1 MSQSVEALVEDRLMQ
16 LQEISR
22 RRNELLKEMYNLLR
36 RRDDLGPVLNVDE
49 SSEESIEV
57 FIERFDLEKHPDT
70 GSITNFSDDDLFG
83 LAAIFG
89 EGGSAGE
96 EPSRIAVDNI
106 TPESPMSE
114 PPASPAAT
122 AEAMKG
128 PKCPDQNVHEN
139 EAMNVDEGIPDAPV
153 NISRSSVSVD
163 EEAGSD
169 DVLILESQP
178 QRGARRKARST
189 TRRRSDVSG
198 DEHDELDLIGSP
210 STPPPSRFSPTSRMC
225 SVTLDASRAHSAVP
239 LKSQSP
245 AHVPTVLYDEPVERE
260 TAATMQDNLRE
271 DPAVDSAEDE
281 ITILETSE
289 DTVANLLRPSSPTMS
304 ALLFVPTEPRR
315 PVQYSI
321 PTPRPSVPVNFN
333 FDVNLGP
340 QDESMATD
348 SGKAFPPDDFLHFK
362 PEYTLPPLSLL
373 PAEFNR
379 KGKSGR
385 HQRRREK
392 EKEKNDKERGDKK
405 SDEWTPMGINKW
417 GAVLRANPVWKKLS
431 KATKCLSTRDWNVAI
446 TEIRLIRTLD
456 RIETLKENGGWS
468 YRQPKKQRGVG
479 GLMKTHW
486 DHLMDEMKWMRIDF
500 REERRW
506 KIALAFNLAHAVI
519 DWHNAGTLEERV
531 RRGICVLWKRP
542 RLEDLEDDEGIDSHD
557 EDANVELPDT
567 EEDQRIDSGE
577 TNTPIN
583 DYGSDDDSDE
593 EQDKEQH
600 DVFDV
605 LAPGAMLEETM
616 NRPEGHVHDGSE
628 RLGFDSEHVEPKV
641 EDIED
646 LSALRNTD
654 DGENHSAME
663 VDTEA
668 TVKANTRD
676 DEETLLKRD
685 DTGAG
690 SAQGLKSDSKDPVLG
705 KHVLESENAQ
715 PTVKHKSKSNIY
727 APLREQIIYSDIDKL
742 FLDFDDLDII
752 KGMSELS
759 TEDPSFS
766 ALPAPTDLSAIFP
779 DLQPLGLLDVP
790 VTSSSVGT
798 ENRKK
803 SEKRADKDDPN
814 KRQEDTTYSK
824 LVPMSD
830 FMHCKPSLLG
840 ALQPSK
846 HWKNG
851 QWHVV
856 EESTVVADFERTS
869 VRTVEENLCSLFE
882 GIKPNSPSGNAPLLP
897 GPPKDGRRRTVDH
910 VWTSNEDVL
919 LKQLA
924 EKYPNNWLLI
934 ADAFNSSRV
943 TISTDKRSARDC
955 FDRWNARWGN
965 RPVSTCDAT
974 EDDALPST
982 LSTPTQMTTRG
993 YKRSANTNVALA
1005 NINNVSASAGPPSE
1019 PRKRRR
1025 HNLMYDAI
1033 RKSIRKKET
1042 AQKST
1047 RACLSSL

>member
-1 MSQSVEALVEDRLMQ
+1 
-16 LQEISR
+16 
-22 RRNELLKEMYNLLR
+22 
-36 RRDDLGPVLNVDE
+36 
-49 SSEESIEV
+49 
-57 FIERFDLEKHPDT
+57 
-70 GSITNFSDDDLFG
+70 
-83 LAAIFG
+83 
-89 EGGSAGE
+89 
-96 EPSRIAVDNI
+96 
-106 TPESPMSE
+106 
-114 PPASPAAT
+114 
-122 AEAMKG
+122 
-128 PKCPDQNVHEN
+128 
-139 EAMNVDEGIPDAPV
+139 
-153 NISRSSVSVD
+153 
-163 EEAGSD
+163 
-169 DVLILESQP
+169 
-178 QRGARRKARST
+178 
-189 TRRRSDVSG
+189 
-198 DEHDELDLIGSP
+198 
-210 STPPPSRFSPTSRMC
+210 
-225 SVTLDASRAHSAVP
+225 
-239 LKSQSP
+239 
-245 AHVPTVLYDEPVERE
+245 
-260 TAATMQDNLRE
+260 
-271 DPAVDSAEDE
+271 
-281 ITILETSE
+281 
-289 DTVANLLRPSSPTMS
+289 
-304 ALLFVPTEPRR
+304 
-315 PVQYSI
+315 
-321 PTPRPSVPVNFN
+321 
-333 FDVNLGP
+333 
-340 QDESMATD
+340 
-348 SGKAFPPDDFLHFK
+348 
-362 PEYTLPPLSLL
+362 
-373 PAEFNR
+373 
-379 KGKSGR
+379 
-385 HQRRREK
+385 
-392 EKEKNDKERGDKK
+392 
-405 SDEWTPMGINKW
+405 
-417 GAVLRANPVWKKLS
+417 
-431 KATKCLSTRDWNVAI
+431 
-446 TEIRLIRTLD
+446 
-456 RIETLKENGGWS
+456 
-468 YRQPKKQRGVG
+468 
-479 GLMKTHW
+479 
-486 DHLMDEMKWMRIDF
+486 MRIDF

-542 RLEDLEDDEGIDSHD
+542 RPEDLEDDEGIDSHD

-715 PTVKHKSKSNIY
+715 PTVKYKSKSNIY

-759 TEDPSFS
+759 TEDPSFP

-779 DLQPLGLLDVP
+779 DLQLLGLLDVP

-869 VRTVEENLCSLFE
+869 VRTVEENLCSKL
-882 GIKPNSPSGNAPLLP
+882 G
-897 GPPKDGRRRTVDH
+897 
-910 VWTSNEDVL
+910 
-919 LKQLA
+919 
-924 EKYPNNWLLI
+924 
-934 ADAFNSSRV
+934 
-943 TISTDKRSARDC
+943 
-955 FDRWNARWGN
+955 
-965 RPVSTCDAT
+965 
-974 EDDALPST
+974 
-982 LSTPTQMTTRG
+982 
-993 YKRSANTNVALA
+993 
-1005 NINNVSASAGPPSE
+1005 AS
-1019 PRKRRR
+1019 
-1025 HNLMYDAI
+1025 
-1033 RKSIRKKET
+1033 
-1042 AQKST
+1042 
-1047 RACLSSL
+1047 